1 MRRIMLLALAF
12 AFSLFAGA
20 AMAGQLVVVSST
32 VDKWK
37 AGQVLPAGAA
47 LEVPEGGK
55 VTLVGSDGKT
65 LVIKGPYKGTP
76 QTPAGGNELADKLS
90 KMLSASTTDNA
101 TLGATRSAGPIGS
114 GTDGRKPFSVD
125 SSNTGTQ
132 CAMAGAP
139 PEIWRGAASR
149 SVTGSLTRVGSA
161 EQGAL
166 RWEAR
171 QQMAAWPAD
180 VAVLSGGRYLLRV
193 QGRSSPAEFQ
203 LKLVPGDLQTDGHR
217 ALWMMEQG
225 CTDQARL
232 LLEGEG

>member
-1 MRRIMLLALAF
+1 MRRIMLLGLAF
-12 AFSLFAGA
+12 AWSLFAGA

-37 AGQVLPAGAA
+37 AGQVLPAGTV
-47 LEVPEGGK
+47 LEVPDGGK

-76 QTPAGGNELADKLS
+76 QSPAGGNELADKLS
-90 KMLSASTTDNA
+90 KMLSASATDNA
-101 TLGATRSAGPIGS
+101 TLGATRNLPGAGA
-114 GTDGRKPFSVD
+114 DGRKPFSVD
-125 SSNTGTQ
+125 SGNTGTQ
-132 CAMAGAP
+132 CVMVGSTP
-139 PEIWRGAASR
+139 QIWRSAPAR

-171 QQMAAWPAD
+171 EQMTAWPAD
-180 VAVLSGGRYLLRV
+180 VAIQSGGRYLLRV

>member
-1 MRRIMLLALAF
+1 MRRFMLLALCLA
-12 AFSLFAGA
+12 ASLMAGA
-20 AMAGQLVVVSST
+20 AMAGQLVVVSSS

-37 AGQVLPAGAA
+37 AGQVLPPGTA
-47 LEVPEGGK
+47 LDVPEGGK

-76 QTPAGGNELADKLS
+76 QAPAGSNDLADKLS
-90 KMLSASTTDNA
+90 KMLSASATDNT
-101 TLGATRSAGPIGS
+101 TLGATRNVSLGGS
-114 GTDGRKPFSVD
+114 SDGRKPFSID

-132 CAMAGAP
+132 CALADAP
-139 PEIWRGAASR
+139 PQIWRGGASR
-149 SVTGSLTRVGSA
+149 SATGSLSRVGSG

-171 QQMAAWPAD
+171 EQMAAWPAD
-180 VAVLSGGRYLLRV
+180 VAITSGGRYLLRV

-203 LKLVPGDLQTDGHR
+203 LKLVPGNLSTDGHR
-217 ALWMMEQG
+217 ALWMLEQG
-225 CTDQARL
+225 CGDQARL